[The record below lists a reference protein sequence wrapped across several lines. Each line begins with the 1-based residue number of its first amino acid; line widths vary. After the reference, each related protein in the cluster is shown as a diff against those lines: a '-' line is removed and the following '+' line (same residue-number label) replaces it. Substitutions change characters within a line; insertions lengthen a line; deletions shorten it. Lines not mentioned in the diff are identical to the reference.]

1 MVLRAVKV
9 LVQAALLVQ
18 VLQVT
23 GSVNGL
29 QVNENFQNTPLSAQD
44 APGTVK
50 AGKIPSSVNN
60 VAEEGEER
68 GLWSWITG
76 KKSSSTPASD
86 TGASLATTTPI
97 PGTEYVRPSYSSM
110 LSQFGSLKG
119 EFEKNAGKSSTA
131 SAGADSSTGAGSD
144 AASGSEATTKKPLTK
159 KKKKPLVAA
168 APPSDSSA
176 ASESGSGS
184 EAATPK
190 TKRPAKKTRKPVVAT
205 SSSESASEAASGSG
219 DVLPKTKKPAKKTR
233 KPVAAANSESASEET
248 SGSSLDDLLGS
259 DASGSSLSDLLD
271 DSSSGTS
278 LADLLGSSGGS
289 GSNDLSSLLDSSGS
303 GGGLGGLGSG
313 SLSFADFMKEYGS
326 LFGSGSSAIDLFGD
340 PTAPQNNTIDD
351 GDITL
356 SQLYGGA
363 EHGNAF
369 SDIKNI
375 KFGQMILNVT
385 LRGERRLD
393 QVGLMVFTQEA
404 VGNLVHGG
412 TGGSEKFAE
421 MEMGD
426 TITEIEIHW
435 DKNKGKT
442 CIFYLAITT
451 SAKKTVAVGSKT
463 ANSIVLTPPKGFQ
476 FAGFYGRASSSAVF
490 CLGAIWTKSGVTDL
504 AVTDIMAVPA
514 GGSPDVYN
522 YKTTIRNWV
531 GPLETASDNA
541 CYQKRFGVSS
551 QGTCPSGFNK
561 DKNKC
566 VTQCPLNY
574 PLDCLMECIPQNAD
588 CTQEIISK
596 VASVVAVALNAATLG
611 VFGTLVS
618 AYKAANFALTC
629 AINVVNAVKSI
640 IYYLRYKQTTIPT
653 TDTEKLMD
661 KAFQLQIVILD
672 LPMAIS
678 ACFGLKIPPKLM
690 FSATILAVVSA
701 VVMMAVMVGEA
712 IFASSDNVMLMLRE
726 SGVLNTTAL
735 DKNTLDLSSFLNSK
749 NGTCG
754 YEMRT
759 LTNRVMGKVYEVRN
773 NTPNAAANDVRVAVS
788 ESSIIKTD
796 IPVVT
801 NHCMGQ
807 IWTNK
812 TSASSYSTRNLL
824 RKTLGVIVDQIVEDG
839 TTDMGKNVVKKEK
852 ALEYSNLGLFILSVF
867 DPTGIAWM
875 ASEFVQPICGP
886 TEYLGEIDDGT
897 LYDALGLTTVDQAF
911 LGSYGIWKK
920 KGDGT
925 VTLLFESVDSEDVS
939 VVIKSGELAFDRV
952 VLRENCVFRMRKPDW
967 NVDEKTPMYNKL
979 HQMRLAMIQTRA
991 VSLATIDTQKKLR
1004 TKYSHDLIK
1013 AQEAIKKLEEMK
1025 IEAAA
1030 NMRRV
1035 TKEQLRVDSDV
1046 FDTFSKQ
1053 LIDAETLLPD
1063 LKARLDKATA
1073 SIATEQCAI
1082 KASAI
1087 LIQRIYRGF
1096 RDRIYLKRFKIRSSL
1111 TERVGALVDQF
1122 IVSGN
1127 FWGFILEIDADYR
1140 RFMHKIEEE
1149 EADATTFLS
1158 TVLRQRKLDE
1168 DQMMQD
1174 WFTASALENP
1184 LVSGIDQVT
1193 KAYSSDEGNSSG
1205 SSVSQAMLQSA
1216 LVEDLVALSPNK
1228 RKGDL
1233 LPPDFPPKV
1242 IRQAMAKGF
1251 SLSDTI
1257 AVMRGLQ
1264 AQRKN
1269 IEDTDLVLS
1278 TLHNRAPLMANPWTS
1293 ERVLREARDPNKV
1306 TMAPATKA
1314 TSALRCY
1321 DPGNRGEKGRYVAC
1335 DDRNSEIFQSYLRTE
1350 SPLVKIRSEQQAME
1364 ATKPFLNTLLENRCY
1379 TAYDIL
1385 YNVRGIGELVSWNIP
1400 GPLAKSIYSVIQE
1413 IHDQSTRVSKRNIV
1427 REARVS
1433 ADFERFL
1440 NTRVV
1445 EQSKTP
1451 APEDTLITAPSEHI
1465 ESAAEN
1471 SLNQVKYRLE
1481 TEVLGLPLQDVSMAA
1496 SELLFKAAF
1505 VVDGDITTEEPTI
1518 PETYQSF
1525 LFTLLT
1531 LQTAGN
1537 IETMKQH
1544 IAARV
1549 THAKAIADAHSEIFK
1564 LFGVASV
1571 SDLLKDNLA
1580 QVLIRDQVLQQKV
1593 AELLEPFATV
1603 NWNLPLELDHPI
1615 LPSHPLKSSKTLRI

>member
-278 LADLLGSSGGS
+278 LADLLGSSG
-289 GSNDLSSLLDSSGS
+289 
-303 GGGLGGLGSG
+303 GSG

-939 VVIKSGELAFDRV
+939 VVIKSGGDKIASIKVKAGAKATWTSTVKELGDKTLYLDRWRPGLFGLPGSGGVEISCEVPTLAVMVRAEEEDETMRVVFVLTAGSTHAKELEREGDLLAHDV
-952 VLRENCVFRMRKPDW
+952 VLRVPSTSQSWHLTEWFCEKTVFFGCGSPTGSTHLDNPKPI
-967 NVDEKTPMYNKL
+967 NAVDEKTPMYNKL

-1025 IEAAA
+1025 IEAAS

-1082 KASAI
+1082 KIIREYVRDFAARKLQTTTRAFFRVRRWKSVLLAFQEDVRLSAV
-1087 LIQRIYRGF
+1087 LAIQATWRMFIAKKQREF
-1096 RDRIYLKRFKIRSSL
+1096 LLQLLRDKVKM
-1111 TERVGALVDQF
+1111 
-1122 IVSGN
+1122 
-1127 FWGFILEIDADYR
+1127 DAANVLR
-1140 RFMHKIEEE
+1140 RFSLKVIEARRWKKKVSTK
-1149 EADATTFLS
+1149 EAKAAIAARKQKSFDSLFEIYGRF
-1158 TVLRQRKLDE
+1158 VLRD
-1168 DQMMQD
+1168 
-1174 WFTASALENP
+1174 AL
-1184 LVSGIDQVT
+1184 T
-1193 KAYSSDEGNSSG
+1193 TW
-1205 SSVSQAMLQSA
+1205 QSHA
-1216 LVEDLVALSPNK
+1216 HEA
-1228 RKGDL
+1228 R
-1233 LPPDFPPKV
+1233 
-1242 IRQAMAKGF
+1242 M
-1251 SLSDTI
+1251 
-1257 AVMRGLQ
+1257 
-1264 AQRKN
+1264 
-1269 IEDTDLVLS
+1269 
-1278 TLHNRAPLMANPWTS
+1278 
-1293 ERVLREARDPNKV
+1293 RVLRK
-1306 TMAPATKA
+1306 T
-1314 TSALRCY
+1314 
-1321 DPGNRGEKGRYVAC
+1321 
-1335 DDRNSEIFQSYLRTE
+1335 
-1350 SPLVKIRSEQQAME
+1350 LVR
-1364 ATKPFLNTLLENRCY
+1364 
-1379 TAYDIL
+1379 
-1385 YNVRGIGELVSWNIP
+1385 
-1400 GPLAKSIYSVIQE
+1400 
-1413 IHDQSTRVSKRNIV
+1413 
-1427 REARVS
+1427 
-1433 ADFERFL
+1433 
-1440 NTRVV
+1440 
-1445 EQSKTP
+1445 
-1451 APEDTLITAPSEHI
+1451 
-1465 ESAAEN
+1465 
-1471 SLNQVKYRLE
+1471 
-1481 TEVLGLPLQDVSMAA
+1481 
-1496 SELLFKAAF
+1496 
-1505 VVDGDITTEEPTI
+1505 
-1518 PETYQSF
+1518 
-1525 LFTLLT
+1525 
-1531 LQTAGN
+1531 
-1537 IETMKQH
+1537 
-1544 IAARV
+1544 
-1549 THAKAIADAHSEIFK
+1549 
-1564 LFGVASV
+1564 
-1571 SDLLKDNLA
+1571 
-1580 QVLIRDQVLQQKV
+1580 VLI
-1593 AELLEPFATV
+1593 
-1603 NWNLPLELDHPI
+1603 
-1615 LPSHPLKSSKTLRI
+1615 